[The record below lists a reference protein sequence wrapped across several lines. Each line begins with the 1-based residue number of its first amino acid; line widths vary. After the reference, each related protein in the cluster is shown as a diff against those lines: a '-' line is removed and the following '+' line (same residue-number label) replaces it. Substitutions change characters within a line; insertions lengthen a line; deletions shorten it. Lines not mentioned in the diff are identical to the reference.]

1 MEWDKNIEKEIA
13 YKTFRSGGKGGQNV
27 NKVETAVEARW
38 NLETSTIFSEI
49 EKSRIR
55 KNLSNSLTDAG
66 ELITRSQ
73 QARTQLENKRI
84 ATENLFKLIKKGLH
98 ISKPRI
104 ATKATKASKEK
115 RLDSKKRQSELKAN
129 RRKW

>member
-1 MEWDKNIEKEIA
+1 MSAQKIVSEIN

-38 NLETSTIFSEI
+38 NMEASLLITDI
-49 EKSRIR
+49 EKIRIR
-55 KNLSNSLTDAG
+55 KNLASYLTDAG
-66 ELITRSQ
+66 ELIVTSQ

-84 ATENLFKLIKKGLH
+84 ATDNLLKLVQKGLH
-98 ISKPRI
+98 VPKPRI
-104 ATKATKASKEK
+104 ATKPSKASKEK
-115 RLDSKKRQSELKAN
+115 RLDSKKKQSELKAN